1 MECWSGRW
9 LVCFVFRQT
18 PLPPP
23 PLPNSTHPETPV
35 PRIEATFK
43 DFTSRPDIAVV
54 LISQHVATSIRA
66 LVDAHSAAVP
76 AVLEVPSSGTPYSP
90 DTDTVFQRVKA
101 LFGGDV
107 SAITAGGGEEEG
119 GGGD

>member
-1 MECWSGRW
+1 MF
-9 LVCFVFRQT
+9 LCFASPPSHQ
-18 PLPPP
+18 PPP
-23 PLPNSTHPETPV
+23 PSETPV
-35 PRIEATFK
+35 LRIEAAFK
-43 DFTSRPDIAVV
+43 DFTTRPDIAVV
-54 LISQHVATSIRA
+54 LISQHVATSIRS